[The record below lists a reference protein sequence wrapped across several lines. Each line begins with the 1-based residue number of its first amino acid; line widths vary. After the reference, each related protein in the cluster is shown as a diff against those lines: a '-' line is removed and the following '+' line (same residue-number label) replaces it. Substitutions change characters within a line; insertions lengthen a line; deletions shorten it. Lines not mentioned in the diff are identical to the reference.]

1 MKIID
6 LKQNTPEWLEF
17 RRKKIGAS
25 DAPIIMG
32 VSPWK
37 NTHQLYWEKMNPLK
51 KEERL
56 SHQQRGHDLEPIARK
71 KFEDKFDV
79 MVFPRVIQHKDYEWM
94 IASLDGLSFDQ
105 DCFVEIKCP
114 NKHDHALAAMG
125 IVPDHYKPQ
134 MQHQI
139 ACTGLEFGYYFS
151 FDGQNG
157 VTVRVPRDDNYID
170 QLIEE
175 EKKFYDCLISG
186 NEPENPEAKKYK
198 KNETDEWIIK
208 TEAYKNIENMLKL
221 IGGEKDE
228 LEKEKNRIKEE
239 LVALSGQLNT
249 MGNGIKL
256 SKIVRKGP
264 IDCLKLCEK
273 EKINI
278 DQYRKEP
285 IEYWNVQIVNSD

>member
-17 RRKKIGAS
+17 RKTKIGAS

-37 NTHQLYWEKMNPLK
+37 NTHQLYWEKMNPFK
-51 KEERL
+51 NQKTF
-56 SHQQRGHDLEPIARK
+56 SYMQRGHDLEPIARK
-71 KFEDKFDV
+71 QFEDKFDM
-79 MVFPRVIQHKDYEWM
+79 MVFPTVIQHKDYDWM
-94 IASLDGLSFDQ
+94 IASLDGLSFDK

-114 NKHDHALAAMG
+114 GKHDHALAMMG
-125 IVPDHYKPQ
+125 IIPDHYKPQ
-134 MQHQI
+134 LQHQI
-139 ACTGLEFGYYFS
+139 ACTGLSFGYYQS
-151 FDGQNG
+151 SNG
-157 VTVRVPRDDNYID
+157 KTEVTIRVPRDDVYID

-186 NEPENPEAKKYK
+186 REPENPELKKYK
-198 KNETDEWIIK
+198 KNETDEWITK
-208 TEAYKNIENMLKL
+208 TEAYKNIENVLKS
-221 IGGEKDE
+221 IVGQRDE
-228 LEKEKNRIKEE
+228 LEKEKNRIKDE

-256 SKIVRKGP
+256 SKIVRKGS
-264 IDCLKLCEK
+264 IDCDKLYQK

-278 DQYRKEP
+278 DLYRKEP
-285 IEYWNVQIVNSD
+285 IEYWNVQIVTSD